1 MRHDNHKLRVAYM
14 VRTFNTGGLERCI
27 ARLANHLDRERFQPM
42 IICLRKNGTAADW
55 IERDDVPILE
65 LNQRDGN
72 DPLAI
77 RRLARMLREQ
87 RVDVVHSHNWG
98 TLVETALAR
107 RWAGVP
113 VHVHTEHGQGLHA
126 NQRGLKK
133 KLRTAVERWAF
144 ERANQVVICAESVR
158 SLIHERNGFPAE
170 RMQFIPNGVED
181 PSETPVTTPP
191 AQLRAQ
197 LGIPDDAIVVGSLG
211 RLAEVKDF
219 GTAIEAVALL
229 RQRGENVHL
238 VLVGD
243 GPEEEKLRTLSEKLD
258 IADAVHL
265 PGRQSQ
271 VADWLRMFDVYV
283 NSSRSEAMSMG
294 ILEAMAAG
302 KPIVA
307 TDVGDNRLLVDG
319 NAPCGLTSP
328 KGIASS
334 MATQLEQACRAPEPY
349 DGFAMAGRQRFERC
363 YSVTM
368 MASRHED
375 LYHNLS
381 PSDVPALIAAAQ

>member
-1 MRHDNHKLRVAYM
+1 MSANENKLRVAYM

-27 ARLANHLDRERFQPM
+27 ARLANHLDRERFEPM
-42 IICLRKNGTAADW
+42 VICLRKSGSAADW

-72 DPLAI
+72 DPLAL
-77 RRLARMLREQ
+77 RRLARLLREQ

-98 TLVETALAR
+98 TLVETAIAR

-126 NQRGLKK
+126 DQKGLKK

-144 ERANQVVICAESVR
+144 NRASQIVICAESVR
-158 SLIHERNGFPAE
+158 TPIHQRNGFPAD
-170 RMQFIPNGVED
+170 RMLFVPNGVED
-181 PSETPVTTPP
+181 PAEVPVTAAP
-191 AQLRAQ
+191 AQLRQQ
-197 LGIPDDAIVVGSLG
+197 LGIPADAIVVGSLG

-219 GTAIEAVALL
+219 ATAIESIAVL
-229 RQRGENVHL
+229 RGRGNNVHL

-243 GPEEEKLRTLSEKLD
+243 GPEEQNLRSLSEQLG
-258 IADAVHL
+258 IAAYVHF

-302 KPIVA
+302 RPIVA

-319 NAPCGLTSP
+319 AAPCGE
-328 KGIASS
+328 IA
-334 MATQLEQACRAPEPY
+334 R
-349 DGFAMAGRQRFERC
+349 FASAEG
-363 YSVTM
+363 
-368 MASRHED
+368 
-375 LYHNLS
+375 L
-381 PSDVPALIAAAQ
+381 AAALTDACPQIKTLSDNARRRYASEYSIGLMVQRHADIYMRSQSQ